1 MRRVVGYGR
10 SRANGGTGLG
20 LSIVKHIVAAHR
32 GQVTVWSSP
41 GAGSTFT
48 LRLPIP
54 HEVAAALAPLR
65 AAAEQQG
72 LSDFS
77 PLWSGQSAG
86 LCRPM
91 PAQDLTR
98 WLAGH

>member
-1 MRRVVGYGR
+1 MRE
-10 SRANGGTGLG
+10 LG
-20 LSIVKHIVAAHR
+20 PMHEAAPPFPLA
-32 GQVTVWSSP
+32 T
-41 GAGSTFT
+41 
-48 LRLPIP
+48 
-54 HEVAAALAPLR
+54 AALAPLR

-72 LSDFS
+72 QTDFS